1 MKKVLKIIIFAIICV
16 YFIATLINQQR
27 ILDLYANSRQVLEE
41 KIEEEQEYSEE
52 LATTK
57 ENINSNEYVEQI
69 ARRELGMYYPNETIY
84 IGK

>member
-16 YFIATLINQQR
+16 YFVATLINQQR

-52 LATTK
+52 LAVTK
-57 ENINSNEYVEQI
+57 ENINSDEYVEQI

-84 IGK
+84 ISK